1 MWIKSHYLNISP
13 PPNLNWQCQNV
24 PITRKHFVKN
34 WSNVSQQVNSW
45 LLAHLVG
52 ADKGAA
58 TVTRARPSTLEHFE
72 MQSLLCECILGVAF
86 GCTVNCR
93 AAHLW
98 RLSIDNRHKLKYFGK

>member
-58 TVTRARPSTLEHFE
+58 TVTRARPSTLE
-72 MQSLLCECILGVAF
+72 
-86 GCTVNCR
+86 R
-93 AAHLW
+93 
-98 RLSIDNRHKLKYFGK
+98 